1 MAEEQEL
8 HVTAPFAGVVVAI
21 PHGSDARV
29 GEGTA
34 VVVLEAMKMEHS
46 VRAPHDGIVAEV
58 AVTAGQQVDL
68 GTVLAVVETAG
79 EAADE

>member
-1 MAEEQEL
+1 
-8 HVTAPFAGVVVAI
+8 
-21 PHGSDARV
+21 
-29 GEGTA
+29 
-34 VVVLEAMKMEHS
+34 MEHS
-46 VRAPHDGIVAEV
+46 VRAPHDGIVADV